1 MRIIKAQVVP
11 LGEPLS
17 ARTALEAFNRLTECA
32 NDFLDGGWS
41 AEEVFWSR
49 YFWIRTYANFAHS
62 TTGPE
67 AGLEQFIF
75 KLLEQP
81 SPDCEPDWAWMERVT
96 DLSRHETERSLGRLA
111 ESAQGSV
118 RSRFDTDVL
127 ETAAHE
133 TR

>member
-49 YFWIRTYANFAHS
+49 YFWISTYANFVRS
-62 TTGPE
+62 TTGPD
-67 AGLEQFIF
+67 ADLERFIQR
-75 KLLEQP
+75 LLERP
-81 SPDCEPDWAWMERVT
+81 SPACEPDWAWVDVVVDMARC
-96 DLSRHETERSLGRLA
+96 ETERWLGRSLD
-111 ESAQGSV
+111 AQDERLHAGSTPA
-118 RSRFDTDVL
+118 R
-127 ETAAHE
+127 
-133 TR
+133 